1 MIKKIL
7 IVTFLSSLLLNILN
21 AKEYKIRLVLDDNSS
36 GFIKDIK
43 EETKTLFNLE
53 DKINYQIIKCKTT
66 NCIDK
71 ENHIYLIKSENKNKK
86 IKNSYIV
93 SYNDFFSKLD
103 KQKIVRATALSIFEF
118 LKEKKSSSIHIENK
132 KNKKLVLTKKDVKLL
147 NLDDVYSNLIK
158 NNFSIKQN
166 YNNTLLSSL
175 DIESAKSNYKP
186 QVEFFSNVI
195 QIDSDRAEYS
205 SGQYSEGTV
214 DMGVKLTQLIYSN
227 SVIKNIEIKKLLDKS
242 VENQIKA
249 SNDEILY
256 RIVLTYLDIIRAK
269 NSIDIINTNQQF
281 IKENLEFAKEQFD
294 IGVADKSDVFRW
306 ESELADASMKL
317 TTAQNSLKLLKTE
330 LANTILIN
338 KDYILKKYDL
348 DSEVFRI
355 FNNDAIKVLD
365 NSKVQNLLSEEI
377 VLTHPNLKYIK
388 RLIEA
393 KKEEKSINEA
403 SRYSPKIA
411 FEAQARKIVD
421 RYGQAEDFQRPWD
434 DEEYQAVLNLT
445 IPIYEGGKKSVDI
458 QKNELELINL
468 KLKYEE
474 TKNLINK
481 NIKQNIDAL
490 DSSFKKLFYAKKSM
504 KFTKKNYQ
512 SVLDKYKKG
521 KVNIITLLDAQNT
534 YTISRL
540 NKNISEVEYLSNL
553 SSIYYFTGNIDV
565 LVDKNKKNN
574 LEKKIL
580 KAIDEK

>member
-1 MIKKIL
+1 
-7 IVTFLSSLLLNILN
+7 
-21 AKEYKIRLVLDDNSS
+21 
-36 GFIKDIK
+36 
-43 EETKTLFNLE
+43 
-53 DKINYQIIKCKTT
+53 
-66 NCIDK
+66 
-71 ENHIYLIKSENKNKK
+71 
-86 IKNSYIV
+86 
-93 SYNDFFSKLD
+93 
-103 KQKIVRATALSIFEF
+103 
-118 LKEKKSSSIHIENK
+118 
-132 KNKKLVLTKKDVKLL
+132 
-147 NLDDVYSNLIK
+147 
-158 NNFSIKQN
+158 
-166 YNNTLLSSL
+166 
-175 DIESAKSNYKP
+175 
-186 QVEFFSNVI
+186 
-195 QIDSDRAEYS
+195 
-205 SGQYSEGTV
+205 
-214 DMGVKLTQLIYSN
+214 MGVKLTQLIYSN

-421 RYGQAEDFQRPWD
+421 RYGQAENFQRPWD

-445 IPIYEGGKKSVDI
+445 IPIYEGGKKC
-458 QKNELELINL
+458 
-468 KLKYEE
+468 
-474 TKNLINK
+474 
-481 NIKQNIDAL
+481 
-490 DSSFKKLFYAKKSM
+490 
-504 KFTKKNYQ
+504 
-512 SVLDKYKKG
+512 
-521 KVNIITLLDAQNT
+521 
-534 YTISRL
+534 
-540 NKNISEVEYLSNL
+540 
-553 SSIYYFTGNIDV
+553 
-565 LVDKNKKNN
+565 
-574 LEKKIL
+574 
-580 KAIDEK
+580 

>member
-53 DKINYQIIKCKTT
+53 DEINYQIIKCKTT

-71 ENHIYLIKSENKNKK
+71 ENRIYLIKSENKNKK

-256 RIVLTYLDIIRAK
+256 RIVLTYLDITRAK

-306 ESELADASMKL
+306 ESELADVSMKL

-421 RYGQAEDFQRPWD
+421 RYGQAENFQRPWD

-521 KVNIITLLDAQNT
+521 EVNIITLLDAQNT

-540 NKNISEVEYLSNL
+540 NKNISEIEYLSNL

>member
-36 GFIKDIK
+36 GLIKDIK

-71 ENHIYLIKSENKNKK
+71 ENRIYLIKSENKNKK

-445 IPIYEGGKKSVDI
+445 IPIYEGGKKV
-458 QKNELELINL
+458 LI
-468 KLKYEE
+468 
-474 TKNLINK
+474 
-481 NIKQNIDAL
+481 
-490 DSSFKKLFYAKKSM
+490 
-504 KFTKKNYQ
+504 
-512 SVLDKYKKG
+512 YKKM
-521 KVNIITLLDAQNT
+521 
-534 YTISRL
+534 S
-540 NKNISEVEYLSNL
+540 
-553 SSIYYFTGNIDV
+553 
-565 LVDKNKKNN
+565 
-574 LEKKIL
+574 
-580 KAIDEK
+580 

>member
-365 NSKVQNLLSEEI
+365 NSKVQNLLLEEI